1 MEKSP
6 SSPLRNK
13 FAAACAAVLIIQA
26 GLFYSASRGE
36 NMPPLTLPLSSIP
49 AMFGSWTLIQESPVE
64 DDVQEVLKADDLLN
78 RTYKSDIG
86 AANLFIAFFKSQR
99 YGQAPH
105 SPKNCLPGS
114 GWQPSESG
122 TVDVAVPGGSINV
135 NHYLVAKGDNES
147 LVLYW
152 YQSQGRVVADVFAA
166 KFWLVADSTRK
177 HRSDAALVRVVVPV
191 YPGDKTEQRAKA
203 EKTAVSFV
211 TAAYPVISN
220 YLPR

>member
-1 MEKSP
+1 MKKSP
-6 SSPLRNK
+6 SSPLRSK

-36 NMPPLTLPLSSIP
+36 NTPMSLPLSSIP
-49 AMFGSWTLIQESPVE
+49 PIMGSWHLAEESPVE
-64 DDVQEVLKADDLLN
+64 QDVQDVLKADDLLN
-78 RTYKSDIG
+78 RTYVSDTG

-122 TVDVAVPGGSINV
+122 SVDIAVPGGSINV
-135 NHYLVAKGDNES
+135 NHYLVAKGESES

-152 YQSQGRVVADVFAA
+152 YQSQGRVVADEFAA
-166 KFWLVADSTRK
+166 KFWLVADSIQK
-177 HRSDAALVRVVVPV
+177 HRSDAALIRIVVPV

-203 EKTAVSFV
+203 EKTAASFAS
-211 TAAYPVISN
+211 AAYPVISS

>member
-1 MEKSP
+1 MEKSHT
-6 SSPLRNK
+6 SPLRNK
-13 FAAACAAVLIIQA
+13 VAAACAAVLVIQA
-26 GLFYSASRGE
+26 VLFYSASRGE
-36 NMPPLTLPLSSIP
+36 NTPLSLPLSSIP
-49 AMFGSWTLIQESPVE
+49 ALMSSWHLAQESPVE
-64 DDVQEVLKADDLLN
+64 ADVQDVLKADDLLN
-78 RTYKSDIG
+78 RTYVSDMG

-122 TVDVAVPGGSINV
+122 AVDIAVPGGSINV
-135 NHYLVAKGDNES
+135 NHYLVAKGESES

-152 YQSQGRVVADVFAA
+152 YQSQGRVVADEFAA
-166 KFWLVADSTRK
+166 KFWLVADSIRK
-177 HRSDAALVRVVVPV
+177 HRSDAALVRIVVPV

-203 EKTAVSFV
+203 EKTAAAFV
-211 TAAYPVISN
+211 ATAYPVISS

>member
-1 MEKSP
+1 MEKST
-6 SSPLRNK
+6 SFPLRNK
-13 FAAACAAVLIIQA
+13 FATACAAVLIIQA

-36 NMPPLTLPLSSIP
+36 NTPLSLPLSSLPTVI
-49 AMFGSWTLIQESPVE
+49 GSWHMAQESPVE
-64 DDVQEVLKADDLLN
+64 QDVQDVLKADDLLN
-78 RTYKSDIG
+78 RTYASDIG

-122 TVDVAVPGGSINV
+122 AVDIAVPGGSINV
-135 NHYLVAKGDNES
+135 NHYLVAMGENES

-152 YQSQGRVVADVFAA
+152 YQSQGRVVADEFAA
-166 KFWLVADSTRK
+166 KFWLVADSIQK

-203 EKTAVSFV
+203 DKTAASFV
-211 TAAYPVISN
+211 AAAYPVISG

>member
-36 NMPPLTLPLSSIP
+36 NVPLSLPLSSIP
-49 AMFGSWTLIQESPVE
+49 DVIGSWHLAQESPVE
-64 DDVQEVLKADDLLN
+64 QDVQDVLKADDLMN
-78 RTYKSDIG
+78 RTYVSDAG

-122 TVDVAVPGGSINV
+122 AVDIAVPGGSINV
-135 NHYLVAKGDNES
+135 NHYLVAKGESES

-152 YQSQGRVVADVFAA
+152 YQSQGRVVADEFAA
-166 KFWLVADSTRK
+166 KFWLVADSIQK
-177 HRSDAALVRVVVPV
+177 HRSDAALVRIVVPV

-203 EKTAVSFV
+203 EKTAAAFV
-211 TAAYPVISN
+211 AAAYPVISS